1 MNTFKPKR
9 SSRAGLETASSLQ
22 SLGLSDCPYVTDDV
36 LRRIGRLRRLRRLRL
51 DLSGCD
57 KTTAAGVLDMLSG
70 CERLHELY
78 LTMPLSAD
86 HVDAAARAAS
96 LPRLQLFWLTFERL
110 SFQDHLDNQPTATDD
125 DGGVD
130 WCQALAD
137 RFGDDVDFRVGQTFT
152 RIVVTAD

>member
-1 MNTFKPKR
+1 MFLNGNGL
-9 SSRAGLETASSLQ
+9 SRAGLETASGLQ

-110 SFQDHLDNQPTATDD
+110 SFQDHLDNQPTGA
-125 DGGVD
+125 DGD
-130 WCQALAD
+130 WCRTLAD

-152 RIVVTAD
+152 RIAVTVD